1 MQMEPKSCGWHAV
14 SMFHATLLTV
24 VCLREDIKERS
35 ETGQG
40 PTAGVA
46 CLNRELTVVV
56 GHPLLI

>member
-1 MQMEPKSCGWHAV
+1 
-14 SMFHATLLTV
+14 MFHATLLTV

-56 GHPLLI
+56 GPPLLT